1 VQKSAKSSV
10 SNKSQSDDTETK
22 LSVRKTRSQTT
33 PPAQPAATEK
43 RPERKRD
50 KKARE
55 KQHAGVSVLPP
66 SGDEP
71 AQYAVGQLVWVK

>member
-1 VQKSAKSSV
+1 MQKSAKSSV
-10 SNKSQSDDTETK
+10 TSKSLSDDTDTK
-22 LSVRKTRSQTT
+22 LSVRKTRSKTT
-33 PPAQPAATEK
+33 PPIQPAEPEK

-55 KQHAGVSVLPP
+55 KQQAGASVLPP

-71 AQYAVGQLVWVK
+71 AQYSVGQLVWVK